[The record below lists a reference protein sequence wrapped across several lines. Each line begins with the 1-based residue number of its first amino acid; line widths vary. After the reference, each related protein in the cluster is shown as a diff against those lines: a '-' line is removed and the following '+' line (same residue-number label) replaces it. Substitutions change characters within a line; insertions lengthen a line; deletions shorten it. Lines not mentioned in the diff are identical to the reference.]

1 MPIKA
6 QMKEVD
12 NSRGKAMK
20 DYATRTA
27 TPPEDK
33 KTPAPKRNQ
42 VKAHMKEVDG
52 SRGKAMKDYVNRTST
67 KKEAPAAP
75 ASKPQ
80 VKGSVKD
87 APTRQNP
94 KKYGESN
101 EKLRTTSKGI
111 DKANVPAAQLQ
122 KSCMSLRQYMNAWNK
137 TGSRPTGKK

>member
-6 QMKEVD
+6 QMKEVSPD
-12 NSRGKAMK
+12 RGKAMK
-20 DYATRTA
+20 DYVNRTA
-27 TPPEDK
+27 TPAEDK
-33 KTPAPKRNQ
+33 KAPAPKSNQ
-42 VKAHMKEVDG
+42 VKAQMKEVDG

-67 KKEAPAAP
+67 KKESPAAP

-101 EKLRTTSKGI
+101 EKVRTTSKGV
-111 DKANVPAAQLQ
+111 DKANVSKEQLS
-122 KSCMSLRQYMNAWNK
+122 KSGLSLRQYMNAWNK